1 LVRYLMDALRPGD
14 PGSVGS
20 YRLLGR
26 LGTGGMGQVFAGVS
40 PGGRQVAV
48 KVIHPA
54 HAGTSQFRERF
65 ALEVE
70 AARKVGGFHT
80 AQVVDA
86 DPQADPPWMVTA
98 YVAGPSLQDAVER
111 DGPLPPAR
119 VRALGAGLAEGLAA
133 IHAHGLVHRDLKPGN
148 VILAADG
155 PRIIDFG
162 IARTV
167 DATAGITTAGAV
179 MGTAAYLSPEQ
190 VHGNP
195 AGPAS
200 DVFALGCV
208 LAYAATGRPPFVGD
222 SVMAT
227 MFRIAT
233 EPPDLAGLDDAG
245 LAALINGCLAK
256 AAADRPEVPAILTAL
271 SRAGSA
277 PVAARAAA
285 AAVPAAVDHG
295 ALTQTSASVRG
306 SGGSGR
312 QVLGSPGLVPPPGQV
327 PPGQV
332 PPVGGTRGWRSGRRV
347 AVLIGV
353 IAVAAVAL
361 AVVLS
366 VSLSAG
372 SKPQATPSH
381 RPLAAGPA
389 VSSAGTTPGQSRPTA
404 SAPSST
410 AAKHGRTPAKR
421 GTLTAPAVSQVKVT
435 GRGLTLAVT
444 AVVKDAG
451 KAATCAVS
459 VSGGK
464 IASGA
469 CGQVITVGVPMYNT
483 AYDVT
488 YTARNAAGVARGS
501 ASGTSGLKSLTANAT
516 DAYGACPGTGKYCG
530 GNSNMEP
537 TPYFVPTNG
546 APTVPEGT
554 TETAGCWLT
563 GGVVHGTVVP
573 YKGGSTLWVRIPGQG
588 YMSILWF
595 PNPDSVTSGLPSC

>member
-26 LGTGGMGQVFAGVS
+26 LGAGGMGQVFAGVS

-54 HAGTSQFRERF
+54 YAGTSQFRERF

-70 AARKVGGFHT
+70 AARMVGGFHT

-98 YVAGPSLQDAVER
+98 YVDGPSLQDAVER
-111 DGPLPPAR
+111 DGPLPPGR

-133 IHAHGLVHRDLKPGN
+133 IHVHGLVHRDLKPGN

-162 IARTV
+162 IARAV

-179 MGTAAYLSPEQ
+179 MGSAAYLSPEQ

-200 DVFALGCV
+200 DVFGLGCV
-208 LAYAATGRPPFVGD
+208 LAYAATGRPPFAGD

-245 LAALINGCLAK
+245 LTALINGCLAK
-256 AAADRPEVPAILTAL
+256 VAADRPEVPEILTAL
-271 SRAGSA
+271 SAGPV

-285 AAVPAAVDHG
+285 AAAAAPADVACG

-306 SGGSGR
+306 SG
-312 QVLGSPGLVPPPGQV
+312 
-327 PPGQV
+327 GQV

-347 AVLIGV
+347 AALIGV

-366 VSLSAG
+366 VSLSG
-372 SKPQATPSH
+372 GGKPQATPSH
-381 RPLAAGPA
+381 RPLAAGPV
-389 VSSAGTTPGQSRPTA
+389 VSRAATPTPSQSRPTA
-404 SAPSST
+404 SASGSP
-410 AAKHGRTPAKR
+410 AAKHGRTPVK
-421 GTLTAPAVSQVKVT
+421 LTAPAVSHVKVT

-451 KAATCAVS
+451 KSATCAVS
-459 VSGGK
+459 VGGGK
-464 IASGA
+464 SASGA

-488 YTARNAAGVARGS
+488 YTARNAAGTAHGS

-537 TPYFVPTNG
+537 TPAFVPANG
-546 APTVPEGT
+546 APAVPEGT

-563 GGVVHGTVVP
+563 GGVVRGTVVP
-573 YKGGSTLWVRIPGQG
+573 YKVGSAVWVRIPGQG

>member
-1 LVRYLMDALRPGD
+1 
-14 PGSVGS
+14 VGS

-98 YVAGPSLQDAVER
+98 YVDGPSLQDAVER
-111 DGPLPPAR
+111 DGPLPPGR

-162 IARTV
+162 IARAV

-190 VHGNP
+190 VHGKP

-208 LAYAATGRPPFVGD
+208 LAYAVTGRPSFAGD
-222 SVMAT
+222 SIMAT

-233 EPPDLAGLDDAG
+233 EPPDLAGLQDAE

-256 AAADRPEVPAILTAL
+256 SAADRPGVPAILTAL
-271 SRAGSA
+271 TSPGLA
-277 PVAARAAA
+277 PVAPRAPA
-285 AAVPAAVDHG
+285 AAVPVAVDYG
-295 ALTQTSASVRG
+295 ASTQSSPSVRG
-306 SGGSGR
+306 PDGSAR
-312 QVLGSPGLVPPPGQV
+312 QPLPVPVPVPSPGPVPPAGRV
-327 PPGQV
+327 PPA
-332 PPVGGTRGWRSGRRV
+332 GGPRARRSRRRV
-347 AVLIGV
+347 AALMAA
-353 IAVAAVAL
+353 IAVAVVAL

-366 VSLSAG
+366 VSLAAG
-372 SKPQATPSH
+372 DKPQATASH
-381 RPLAAGPA
+381 RPLAAGP
-389 VSSAGTTPGQSRPTA
+389 VVTSAGATPGQSRPTA

-410 AAKHGRTPAKR
+410 AAKHGKTPAKR
-421 GTLTAPAVSQVKVT
+421 STLTAPAVSHVKVT
-435 GRGLTLAVT
+435 GNGLTLEVT
-444 AVVKDAG
+444 AAVKDAG
-451 KAATCAVS
+451 KTATCAIS

-464 IASGA
+464 STSGA
-469 CGQVITVGVPMYNT
+469 CGQVITVGVPRYNT

-488 YTARNAAGVARGS
+488 YTASNAAGAAHGT

-530 GNSNMEP
+530 GNSSMEP
-537 TPYFVPTNG
+537 TPHFLPANG
-546 APTVPEGT
+546 APVVPGGT

-563 GGVVHGTVVP
+563 GGVVHGTVIP
-573 YKGGSTLWVRIPGQG
+573 YKGGSDRWVRIPGQG

>member
-1 LVRYLMDALRPGD
+1 
-14 PGSVGS
+14 VGS

-162 IARTV
+162 IARAV

-208 LAYAATGRPPFVGD
+208 LAYAVTGRPPFAGD

-245 LAALINGCLAK
+245 LAVLITSCLAK

-271 SRAGSA
+271 SGAGPV

-285 AAVPAAVDHG
+285 AAVPADVDYG

-312 QVLGSPGLVPPPGQV
+312 QVLESPGLVPSPGPV
-327 PPGQV
+327 RPPGQV
-332 PPVGGTRGWRSGRRV
+332 PPVGGTRGRRSGRRV
-347 AVLIGV
+347 AALIGV
-353 IAVAAVAL
+353 IAVAVVAL

-381 RPLAAGPA
+381 RPPAAGPV
-389 VSSAGTTPGQSRPTA
+389 VSRAATTPGQSRPTA
-404 SAPSST
+404 STPSSP
-410 AAKHGRTPAKR
+410 AAKHGRTPVK
-421 GTLTAPAVSQVKVT
+421 LTAPAVSHVKVT

-451 KAATCAVS
+451 KSATCAVS

-464 IASGA
+464 SASGA

-488 YTARNAAGVARGS
+488 YTARNAAGTAHGS
-501 ASGTSGLKSLTANAT
+501 ASGTSALKSLTANAT

-537 TPYFVPTNG
+537 TPHFVPTNG
-546 APTVPEGT
+546 APAVPEGT
-554 TETAGCWLT
+554 AETAGCWLT
-563 GGVVHGTVVP
+563 GGVVRGTVVP
-573 YKGGSTLWVRIPGQG
+573 YKGGSALWVRIPGQG

-595 PNPDSVTSGLPSC
+595 PHPDSVTSGLPSC